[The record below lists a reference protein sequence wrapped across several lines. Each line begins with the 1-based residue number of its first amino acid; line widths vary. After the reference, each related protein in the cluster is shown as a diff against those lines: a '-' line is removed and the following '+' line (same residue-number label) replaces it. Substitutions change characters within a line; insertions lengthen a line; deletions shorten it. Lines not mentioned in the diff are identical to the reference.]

1 MPSHV
6 DSSND
11 PVHALVPHSPKEPI
25 QGAENGPLK
34 GRSFMVK
41 DMFAVKGLK
50 VSNGNPGFYEIAE
63 PAAKTA
69 PAVQALLD
77 AGATLTGMTI
87 CDEFFYSLLGDN
99 AHYGAPINPRSPDR
113 HTGGSS
119 CGAAAAVAAGM
130 CDFALGADTGGSVRI
145 PAAFCGLYGLRPTYA
160 RISLEGATPMAPR
173 FDTAGFFA
181 RDPELFREVG
191 HVLLDD
197 RRVEGEIGQAI
208 VVEDMFEQA
217 DPRIVEVLGQALAR
231 FGEKLPPVAPR
242 RIVGDAI
249 ESWREAF
256 RVLQGHEIQKTLLPT
271 IRKHDL
277 KLGPGI
283 GERFEMA
290 AKISDEEADEA
301 QKVREKA
308 TMRLQAQAQPG
319 NVMVLPTA
327 PTLPPKRDE
336 AEGEATAQFR
346 KLTLQA
352 TCLSGHA
359 GLPQITIP
367 AGEVE
372 GCSVGL
378 SFIGWHGGDEALL
391 NLAVKLAS

>member
-1 MPSHV
+1 MPATDETSH
-6 DSSND
+6 D
-11 PVHALVPHSPKEPI
+11 PVHALVPHSPKAPI
-25 QGAENGPLK
+25 AGAATGPLA
-34 GRSFMVK
+34 GRTFTVK
-41 DMFAVKGLK
+41 DMFAVEGLK

-63 PAAKTA
+63 PATETA

-77 AGATLTGMTI
+77 AGATLTGTTV

-99 AHYGAPINPRSPDR
+99 AHYGAPINPRAEHR

-119 CGAAAAVAAGM
+119 CGAAASVAAGM

-145 PAAFCGLYGLRPTYA
+145 PAAFCGLYGLRPTFA
-160 RISLEGATPMAPR
+160 RISLDGATPMAPR

-181 RDPELFREVG
+181 RDAELFREIG
-191 HVLLDD
+191 HVLLDE
-197 RRVEGEIGQAI
+197 RRVEGEIGQLI
-208 VVEDMFEQA
+208 VVEDMFDQA

-231 FGEKLPPVAPR
+231 IGSKLPPAEPR

-249 ESWREAF
+249 EPWREAF
-256 RVLQGHEIQKTLLPT
+256 RILQGHEIQETLLP
-271 IRKHDL
+271 IIEKYGL
-277 KLGPGI
+277 ALGPGI
-283 GERFEMA
+283 KERFEMA
-290 AKISDEEADEA
+290 AKITDDEATEA

-319 NVMVLPTA
+319 NIMAIPTA
-327 PTLPPKRDE
+327 PTLAPKRDE
-336 AEGEATAQFR
+336 AEGDATAQFR

-352 TCLSGHA
+352 TCLAGHA

-367 AGEVE
+367 AGEVD
-372 GCSVGL
+372 GCPVGL

-391 NLAVKLAS
+391 DLAVKLAD